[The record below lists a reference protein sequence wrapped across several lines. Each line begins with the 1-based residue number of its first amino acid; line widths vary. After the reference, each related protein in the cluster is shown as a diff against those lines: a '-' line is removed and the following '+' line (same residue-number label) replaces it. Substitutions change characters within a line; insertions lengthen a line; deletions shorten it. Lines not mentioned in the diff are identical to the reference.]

1 MNCKP
6 GDLAVVC
13 RNLRPD
19 SPNRGKI
26 VRCLEVV
33 PNGTILPPQY
43 RWSSGERIQ
52 LTGETWWHVDVDI
65 VIMSEDLSRTMCA
78 PYITDDRLRPLR
90 PDEGEDE
97 TLTWAGKPNNVKE
110 YCK

>member
-33 PNGTILPPQY
+33 PDGTILPPQY
-43 RWSSGERIQ
+43 RWSSGERAQ
-52 LTGETWWHVDVDI
+52 VMSGAWWRVNVDI
-65 VIMSEDLSRTMCA
+65 TYVNRGAGPTLCA
-78 PYITDDRLRPLR
+78 PYILDRALRPLR
-90 PDEGEDE
+90 PDDGEDE